1 MRLKFLFFPI
11 ILVISL
17 SIFIGYIWPEIN
29 NLKMAN
35 DEKIKNQGM
44 LQDIAAKQAAI
55 AKIDS
60 QMTSNSADTATINNY
75 LPSTR
80 VEERILSGVN
90 FLASDAG
97 VSLANISLKDAQP
110 ATAAGV
116 DVTTSIN
123 TTPSN
128 VAAVNSLSSTS
139 GAIAG
144 TAVQQAP
151 PESLQYTEATI
162 SVSGN
167 YDKIRLFVD
176 ELQRMPI
183 LNVVKSLNI
192 SSQISAAPAATPAS
206 TTPASSDQKVD
217 PSILSANLVVDFGY
231 MNPIRIDN
239 QKITNFQSSLDD
251 ATTNVV
257 KSYISQKAPAVDNS
271 GDSSG
276 KSNPFLP

>member
-1 MRLKFLFFPI
+1 
-11 ILVISL
+11 
-17 SIFIGYIWPEIN
+17 
-29 NLKMAN
+29 MAN

-192 SSQISAAPAATPAS
+192 SSQISAAPAS
-206 TTPASSDQKVD
+206 TSE
-217 PSILSANLVVDFGY
+217 
-231 MNPIRIDN
+231 
-239 QKITNFQSSLDD
+239 
-251 ATTNVV
+251 
-257 KSYISQKAPAVDNS
+257 
-271 GDSSG
+271 
-276 KSNPFLP
+276 

>member
-116 DVTTSIN
+116 YDLKN
-123 TTPSN
+123 
-128 VAAVNSLSSTS
+128 LYLLHLLGS
-139 GAIAG
+139 G
-144 TAVQQAP
+144 
-151 PESLQYTEATI
+151 S
-162 SVSGN
+162 
-167 YDKIRLFVD
+167 
-176 ELQRMPI
+176 
-183 LNVVKSLNI
+183 
-192 SSQISAAPAATPAS
+192 
-206 TTPASSDQKVD
+206 
-217 PSILSANLVVDFGY
+217 
-231 MNPIRIDN
+231 
-239 QKITNFQSSLDD
+239 
-251 ATTNVV
+251 
-257 KSYISQKAPAVDNS
+257 
-271 GDSSG
+271 
-276 KSNPFLP
+276 